1 MPLCPRPPK
10 VVARKGQK
18 KVRYQTLGQKSQ
30 VTILAC
36 GCATGQIIPPFMI
49 FAVKQISPL
58 WTPDKV
64 SGSRFAVSDS
74 GWVDQELFNFWLT
87 DHFLPNVPSRRPV
100 LLLLDGHSSNFEPYS
115 IQFAREHQIVIFCL
129 PLHST
134 HECQPLDTSF
144 FRSLK
149 SHWQNSVHKFYQD
162 NSGKSVS
169 KLNFCSVL
177 KLGRNKNV
185 CKEKKKKLKKFR
197 ESVKHWRNIQ
207 LRVHLGDYV
216 KGRSALLLRALI
228 IDEYQCCVCVGF
240 YEEDEGT
247 GRTWL
252 QCTCSR

>member
-1 MPLCPRPPK
+1 
-10 VVARKGQK
+10 
-18 KVRYQTLGQKSQ
+18 
-30 VTILAC
+30 
-36 GCATGQIIPPFMI
+36 MI
-49 FAVKQISPL
+49 FAVKQICPL
-58 WTPDKV
+58 WTQDEV
-64 SGSRFAVSDS
+64 SGLRFSVSDN

-87 DHFLPNVPSRRPV
+87 DHFLPNVPSRRPD
-100 LLLLDGHSSNFEPYS
+100 LLLLDGHSSHFEPYS

-129 PLHST
+129 PLHTT

-185 CKEKKKKLKKFR
+185 CKEKKKKLKEFR
-197 ESVKHWRNIQ
+197 ESVKHRRNIQ

-216 KGRSALLLRALI
+216 KGRSALM
-228 IDEYQCCVCVGF
+228 G
-240 YEEDEGT
+240 G
-247 GRTWL
+247 
-252 QCTCSR
+252 